1 MSNEEQHAAIER
13 LIEQVDL
20 YRSSE
25 ETVECIAPFDDG
37 PFEGVGDKDELIGE
51 MVRAMEQLGAIVG
64 EVSFIDGEGNEHPLA
79 LPPHRHPWYAHYI
92 LDERGKPVPTH
103 DLRAAVLLEADI
115 KKRTVAKTFLRSRGE
130 RIEVSTV
137 FTAFNFALL
146 PNMPPVLWESM
157 IFSKRARLGGTNMRY
172 DSEDAARAG
181 HQWLVAYTRK
191 FLKTGGWLR
200 CPKPT
205 LHHAFA
211 MVRRRRRVQRKLGAQ

>member
-1 MSNEEQHAAIER
+1 MNHDEQRAAVEQLIER
-13 LIEQVDL
+13 VDL

-37 PFEGVGDKDELIGE
+37 PFESVGDKEELVGE

-64 EVSFIDGEGNEHPLA
+64 EVSFIDGEGNEHPLT
-79 LPPHRHPWYAHYI
+79 LPPRRHPWYAHYI
-92 LDERGKPVPTH
+92 LDERGQPVPTY
-103 DLRAAVLLEADI
+103 DLHAAVRLEADI

-157 IFSKRARLGGTNMRY
+157 IFSRRARLGGTKMRY
-172 DSEDAARAG
+172 NSEDAARAG
-181 HQWLVAYTRK
+181 HQWLVKYTQK
-191 FLKTGGWLR
+191 FLKTGGWQR
-200 CPKPT
+200 CRKPT
-205 LHHAFA
+205 LHQAFA
-211 MVRRRRRVQRKLGAQ
+211 MVQRQRRLQRKRGMC